1 MRLLLVLRE
10 KGRGFEG
17 PVTDSFMDRLLV
29 EVESEG
35 TRDLD
40 FVGSRGAMVRVA
52 MWSWM
57 GED

>member
-1 MRLLLVLRE
+1 MLVLRE
-10 KGRGFEG
+10 RGRGFEG

-52 MWSWM
+52 MCCLMS
-57 GED
+57 ED